1 MAKQEVAKT
10 TERQQQSALQMIE
23 QKLQAAPNLKAALN
37 MGFVQDRFIAD
48 YKASSGRDDGKAK
61 YMSEVLAYMEIIN
74 DKPDLAAA
82 DRWQHFAAIVKVG
95 RMGLSL
101 RGGGDLYVMP
111 GKNKTIVIQSTPAGK
126 RKQMEAM
133 KEIKRF
139 PEAQLVMVG
148 DIFVYDKL
156 NGIITKHEV
165 SEKSHSAVK
174 LENIKAAYQRIYWTD
189 RRIDDVVVPIEDL
202 LKAKAKSPAQ
212 SEVSFWA
219 TYPGEAC
226 KKVAS
231 KRAHRLYHKYPDGL
245 MDLGVKEEEEEDTQ
259 DVQHTNVDFMPSG
272 DKVDTDTG
280 EVVEEAKVVDDKPKP
295 PQDFM

>member
-1 MAKQEVAKT
+1 M
-10 TERQQQSALQMIE
+10 
-23 QKLQAAPNLKAALN
+23 P
-37 MGFVQDRFIAD
+37 FVQDRFIAD
-48 YKASSGRDDGKAK
+48 YKASTGRDDGKAK
-61 YMSEVLAYMEIIN
+61 YMSEILAYMEIIN

-111 GKNKTIVIQSTPAGK
+111 GKNKTIVVQSTPTGK

-139 PEAQLVMVG
+139 PEAQLVMKG
-148 DIFVYDKL
+148 DSFVYDKL
-156 NGIITKHEV
+156 NSIITKHETTD
-165 SEKSHSAVK
+165 KSHQEIK
-174 LENIKAAYQRIYWTD
+174 LDNIVAAYQRIYWTD
-189 RRIDDVVVPIEDL
+189 GRIEDVVVRIEDL

-245 MDLGVKEEEEEDTQ
+245 MDTEKEEEEEETT
-259 DVQHTNVDFMPSG
+259 DVQHTTVDFMG
-272 DKVDTDTG
+272 DKVDTESG
-280 EVVEEAKVVDDKPKP
+280 EVVEEAKVVSKDQQ
-295 PQDFM
+295 QDFM